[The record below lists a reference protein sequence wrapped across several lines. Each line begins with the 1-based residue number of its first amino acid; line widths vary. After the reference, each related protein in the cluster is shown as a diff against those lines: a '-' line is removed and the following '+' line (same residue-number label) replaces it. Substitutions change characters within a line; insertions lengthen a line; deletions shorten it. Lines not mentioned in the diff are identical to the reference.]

1 MQQAV
6 AVAVATT
13 RKTSY
18 LTPAQLAARYEG
30 RISVRTLANW
40 RYQGVGPAFSR
51 LGGRV
56 LYPEDRLIEWE
67 NKRTV
72 NSTSEYRK

>member
-1 MQQAV
+1 MSQIA
-6 AVAVATT
+6 

-18 LTPAQLAARYEG
+18 LTPAQVTERYEG

-40 RYQGVGPAFSR
+40 RSGGSGPAFSR
-51 LGGRV
+51 IGGRV
-56 LYPEDRLIEWE
+56 LYPEDRLNEWE
-67 NKRTV
+67 AKNTV

>member
-1 MQQAV
+1 MLQA
-6 AVAVATT
+6 A

-18 LTPAQLAARYEG
+18 LTPLQVSERYEG

-40 RYQGVGPAFSR
+40 RSAGHGPPFSR

-56 LYPEDRLIEWE
+56 LYPEERLMDWE
-67 NKRTV
+67 TKNTV

>member
-1 MQQAV
+1 MQQA
-6 AVAVATT
+6 A
-13 RKTSY
+13 RRTSY
-18 LTPAQLAARYEG
+18 LTPDQVSERYEG

-40 RYQGVGPAFSR
+40 RSAGQGPPFSR

-56 LYPEDRLIEWE
+56 LYPEEQLVSWE
-67 NKRTV
+67 TKNTV